1 MKVLADRQHS
11 FPLQIAF
18 LFCVLICFGLPAY
31 TQGRY
36 DSARDL
42 ISRTQ
47 EDLRRAASF
56 TREKKDEKVR
66 IDNAQRHLSQ
76 FDRALSRNKFDKDKL
91 DAAIDDLKNV
101 IDHNTL
107 AVEDR
112 DLLNRD
118 LEDLRRMRSERGR

>member
-1 MKVLADRQHS
+1 MIALANRRHS

-18 LFCVLICFGLPAY
+18 LFCILICMGLPVYA
-31 TQGRY
+31 QGRY
-36 DSARDL
+36 DYARDL

-47 EDLRRAASF
+47 EDLKHAAVL
-56 TREKKDEKVR
+56 TREKKDERTR
-66 IDNAQRHLSQ
+66 IDNTQRHLSQ

-91 DAAIDDLKNV
+91 DTAIDDLKNV

-112 DLLNRD
+112 NLLNRD
-118 LEDLRRMRSERGR
+118 IEGLRRMRSERGR

>member
-1 MKVLADRQHS
+1 MKVSANRRHS
-11 FPLQIAF
+11 FPLKIAF
-18 LFCVLICFGLPAY
+18 LFCILIYMGLPGYA
-31 TQGRY
+31 QGRY
-36 DSARDL
+36 DNARDL

-47 EDLRRAASF
+47 EDLRHAVVLTS
-56 TREKKDEKVR
+56 EKKDERVR
-66 IDNAQRHLSQ
+66 IDNTQRHLSQ

-112 DLLNRD
+112 DLLKRD
-118 LEDLRRMRSERGR
+118 LEDLRRMRAERGR

>member
-1 MKVLADRQHS
+1 MKVSIDRQHS
-11 FPLQIAF
+11 FLLHIAF
-18 LFCVLICFGLPAY
+18 PFCILICMGLPAY
-31 TQGRY
+31 AQGRY
-36 DSARDL
+36 DNARDL
-42 ISRTQ
+42 VSRTQ
-47 EDLRRAASF
+47 EDLRRVANI
-56 TREKKDEKVR
+56 TREKKDERER
-66 IDNAQRHLSQ
+66 IDNTQRHLSQ

-118 LEDLRRMRSERGR
+118 LQDLRRMRSMRGR

>member
-1 MKVLADRQHS
+1 MKVSANRRDS

-18 LFCVLICFGLPAY
+18 LFCVLICAGLPGYA
-31 TQGRY
+31 QGRFDY
-36 DSARDL
+36 ARDL

-47 EDLRRAASF
+47 EDLKHAAVL
-56 TREKKDEKVR
+56 TRDKKYERTR
-66 IDNAQRHLSQ
+66 IDNTQRHLSQ

-91 DAAIDDLKNV
+91 DAAIDDLNNV
-101 IDHNTL
+101 IEHNTL

-118 LEDLRRMRSERGR
+118 IVDLRRMRSERGR